1 MAKAASKAEMDAMRT
16 GTVIHYVLER
26 LIGEVGSESLGKMSE
41 SEIKLIVDKYLRCYL
56 KMKWETVKEF
66 SARFTYQFLRLSKML
81 LQCCFKAFC

>member
-66 SARFTYQFLRLSKML
+66 FRSFHISV
-81 LQCCFKAFC
+81 FKAFQNAFTVLF